1 MSAIALSNPERF
13 TLPLHALTVSDA
25 NVRKVSPSDIDSL
38 GASIL
43 ADGVLNNLVVIA
55 SKKKKGSPVSHEVV
69 AGRRRFL
76 ALMYLLSEEKIT
88 LDYAVPVLLKER
100 NNATV
105 SSLVENFH
113 REPMHPIDQFKS
125 FCKLS
130 DEGLSVTEIALR
142 LGILETHVRQRLAL
156 GSASPEL
163 LEEALSDRMTLEQ
176 LKVLCQVESH
186 ETQNEIW
193 FNTPEGW
200 QRSPQK
206 LREKI
211 KGEVVKVSNKLVT
224 FVGLDCYQENG
235 GSVGFD
241 LFDDKESTIN
251 DPDLLASLAV
261 AKLTALVESL
271 GWSWCEIALDI
282 DHDRV
287 RGFKRVY
294 QSEREMTEPEA
305 AAWGL
310 WETRFDEL
318 ENLLYGSDDS
328 IDDSGDALSSEQSE
342 YDELV
347 AVMEK
352 FQNGLKE
359 WGDAKSV
366 GGAYAYVDN
375 NGQAAFIEGLV
386 RKQDAAALE
395 PDNNNV
401 SCTVS
406 TPTDKGMSG
415 SLREY
420 LACVRASIMQAEVV
434 KNPHIGLAL
443 LCQSLVLSIF
453 YRSWSSYNQL
463 DASLSLHSDSLTK
476 HGLEDLPSSLYISNA
491 RDKWQARLPDEAN
504 LLDFLLGLDAL
515 ELGELMV
522 FCSSYALK
530 LHNPGGDADTRY
542 ASLCGLLD
550 TDVAAYWQPTAENF
564 FNRLNKPL
572 IFDALNH
579 AGVDTGGLSDKMK
592 KSELA
597 ARAGDLVKQSPNWL
611 PDVLS
616 V

>member
-1 MSAIALSNPERF
+1 MFANALSNPERF

-25 NVRKVSPSDIDSL
+25 NVRKVRPSDIDSL
-38 GASIL
+38 AASIL

-105 SSLVENFH
+105 ASLVENFH

-186 ETQNEIW
+186 ETQNEVW

-211 KGEVVKVSNKLVT
+211 KGEAVKVSNKLAT

-235 GSVGFD
+235 GGVGLD

-251 DPDLLASLAV
+251 DPDLLASLAT
-261 AKLTALVESL
+261 AKLTPLAEGL
-271 GWSWCEIALDI
+271 GWSWCEINLDV

-287 RGFKRVY
+287 REFKRVY

-328 IDDSGDALSSEQSE
+328 IDALSSEQSE

-347 AVMEK
+347 AVMEN
-352 FQNGLKE
+352 FQNELKE
-359 WGDAKSV
+359 WGDAKHV
-366 GGAYAYVDN
+366 GGVYAYVDN

-386 RKQDAAALE
+386 SKQDASALE
-395 PDNNNV
+395 PDNNDV
-401 SCTVS
+401 SGTVA

-443 LCQSLVLSIF
+443 LCQSLVLNVF

-491 RDKWQARLPDEAN
+491 RDKWQARLPEEAN

-515 ELGELMV
+515 ELGVCRSYFHQRNIIEL
-522 FCSSYALK
+522 
-530 LHNPGGDADTRY
+530 
-542 ASLCGLLD
+542 
-550 TDVAAYWQPTAENF
+550 E
-564 FNRLNKPL
+564 
-572 IFDALNH
+572 
-579 AGVDTGGLSDKMK
+579 
-592 KSELA
+592 
-597 ARAGDLVKQSPNWL
+597 
-611 PDVLS
+611 
-616 V
+616 